1 MVYRFRVQN
10 TGNGTDQFALVATS
24 SRAWRIVMPGGAFT
38 DPLSPGPGGGSRET
52 VEVQIG
58 VPVTE
63 TIDAEDVLTL
73 TATSEFD
80 PGVSADASVTTT
92 VAKPRGGGQP

>member
-24 SRAWRIVMPGGAFT
+24 TRGWRIVMPGGALT

-52 VEVQIG
+52 VEVQVV

-63 TIDAEDVLTL
+63 TIGAEDVLTL

-80 PGVSADASVTTT
+80 PAVSADISVTST
-92 VAKPRGGGQP
+92 VVRPRGGGSP